1 MIKKQKKWVALVA
14 LVIVGMWFFYP
25 YYVNEQL
32 GLIEPKPVGDA
43 NSFGDLYGALNTLF
57 SGFAFLGVIVSI
69 LIQSEELNDTRREIA
84 KQTEQFSSQTDAM
97 YKQSFENTFFQLLGL
112 NNEIVKSATVKRV
125 VNDRYGNVIRLEGE
139 GRDAFREYREYFSIF
154 LKRLEHMPV
163 GKTYEIFHNEI
174 DDVLGHYFRS
184 VYQALKLID
193 RALLDNVQKKEY
205 ANMLRAQLS
214 KHELELLFYNCLS
227 KLGSVKF
234 KPLLEKYEFFEH
246 LSPLVYI
253 NNKYLTEYNISVF
266 GFSNRHYFELYLRQ
280 MIKNGF
286 ERGDVVFGYFEN
298 QGVID
303 KVEIKVEKAGGSD
316 GENIKLT
323 MARLAGDISRQSLIW
338 AEVQSS

>member
-112 NNEIVKSATVKRV
+112 NNEIVKSAIINTTTKDKFGKEIKL
-125 VNDRYGNVIRLEGE
+125 NGE
-139 GRDAFREYREYFSIF
+139 GRDVFKKYSEYFSHHRDRHFYI
-154 LKRLEHMPV
+154 PI
-163 GKTYEIFHNEI
+163 GDTYELFHNEI

-193 RALLDNVQKKEY
+193 SALLDNVQKKEY

-214 KHELELLFYNCLS
+214 KHELEMLFYNCLS
-227 KLGSVKF
+227 KLGNVKF

-246 LSPLVYI
+246 FSPLVNI
-253 NNKYLTEYNISVF
+253 DNKYLIQYDISVF
-266 GFSNRHYFELYLRQ
+266 GFSNRTYFEMYLCQ
-280 MIKNGF
+280 LIESGLEGGGK
-286 ERGDVVFGYFEN
+286 VYGYFESN
-298 QGVID
+298 NSID
-303 KVEIKVEKAGGSD
+303 RVEIEKSATQESD
-316 GENIKLT
+316 EDNIKYT
-323 MARLAGDISRQSLIW
+323 VARSRGRIINRSLIW
-338 AEVQSS
+338 VEVIYS

>member
-32 GLIEPKPVGDA
+32 GMIEPKPVGDA

-112 NNEIVKSATVKRV
+112 NNEIVKSAAVDRV
-125 VNDRYGNVIRLEGE
+125 ANDKYGNAIRLKGE
-139 GRDAFREYREYFSIF
+139 GRDAFREYREYFAKF
-154 LKRLEHMPV
+154 LQTLGHIPV

-193 RALLDNVQKKEY
+193 RAQLDNVQKKEY

-227 KLGSVKF
+227 KLGNVKF

-246 LSPLVYI
+246 LSPLVHI
-253 NNKYLTEYNISVF
+253 NDKYLTEYNISVF

-280 MIKNGF
+280 MIKNGL
-286 ERGDVVFGYFEN
+286 ERGDVVYGYFEN
-298 QGVID
+298 NGVVD
-303 KVEIKVEKAGGSD
+303 KVKIKAAKDSD
-316 GENIKLT
+316 RENINFT
-323 MARLAGDISRQSLIW
+323 VARLAGHISKRSLIW
-338 AEVQSS
+338 VEVQSS

>member
-1 MIKKQKKWVALVA
+1 MKKKQKKWVALVA

-32 GLIEPKPVGDA
+32 GLIEPKPVVDA

-97 YKQSFENTFFQLLGL
+97 YKQSFENTFFQLLVL
-112 NNEIVKSATVKRV
+112 NNEIVKSAIINTTTK
-125 VNDRYGNVIRLEGE
+125 DKFGNLIALKGE
-139 GRDAFREYREYFSIF
+139 GRDVFKKYSEYFSHHRGI
-154 LKRLEHMPV
+154 HYYMQI
-163 GKTYEIFHNEI
+163 GDAYELFHNEI

-193 RALLDNVQKKEY
+193 SALLDNVQKKEY

-214 KHELELLFYNCLS
+214 KHELEMLFYNCLS
-227 KLGSVKF
+227 KLGNVKF

-246 LSPLVYI
+246 LSPLVNI
-253 NNKYLTEYNISVF
+253 EGKYLTQYDISVF
-266 GFSNRHYFELYLRQ
+266 GFSNRKYFERYLCQ
-280 MIKNGF
+280 LIEDGLMGGGKVYGYS
-286 ERGDVVFGYFEN
+286 DVDGCVSRV
-298 QGVID
+298 GV
-303 KVEIKVEKAGGSD
+303 
-316 GENIKLT
+316 
-323 MARLAGDISRQSLIW
+323 DISATQESVEDNIAYTVARNRARIIARSIIW
-338 AEVQSS
+338 VEVIYP

>member
-1 MIKKQKKWVALVA
+1 MIKKQKKWVALAA

-32 GLIEPKPVGDA
+32 SLIEPKPVGDA

-112 NNEIVKSATVKRV
+112 NNEIVKSAAVKRV
-125 VNDRYGNVIRLEGE
+125 VNDRYGNIIRLEGE
-139 GRDAFREYREYFSIF
+139 GRDTFREYREYFSIF
-154 LKRLEHMPV
+154 LKRLDYMPV
-163 GKTYEIFHNEI
+163 GKTYEMFHNEI
-174 DDVLGHYFRS
+174 DDVLGYYFRS

-227 KLGSVKF
+227 KLGNVKF

-253 NNKYLTEYNISVF
+253 NNKYLTEYDISVF
-266 GFSNRHYFELYLRQ
+266 GFSNRHYFELYLNQLIQDGIRS
-280 MIKNGF
+280 
-286 ERGDVVFGYFEN
+286 GDRVYGYFEKDN
-298 QGVID
+298 AVS
-303 KVEIKVEKAGGSD
+303 KVEVEIKNMKDSD
-316 GENIKLT
+316 EENIKLT
-323 MARLAGDISRQSLIW
+323 VAELAKNISERSLIW
-338 AEVQSS
+338 VEVESS